1 MDKKNKIII
10 SIGLLIIVAATVLI
24 ITLVDS
30 MTEDKSQ
37 GYSGVY
43 TLQPTTTQPVPLAT
57 DSWIDLNLIASELAT
72 ATDTSNESTT
82 MAVISTQ
89 GQIQGYFF
97 DTFGNLVDATG
108 KIIVPANQ
116 IGINNQGGNNTQGG
130 NNQGSNNTQSGNNQ
144 PTDAPIDTTQ
154 ALDNPVDSGSEFSE
168 FEVDER
174 GVLIDYLGDKQAV
187 MIPQEV
193 QGKYITGIGEG
204 CFEGSDIKSVYIPNT
219 VVAIGNFAFKNCTR
233 LTDVVFVDA
242 SVKVVIGSSAFENC
256 VALKNINLPA
266 VELGN
271 SAFGNCTAL
280 ETAKLAEGS
289 KSIGSYSFSNCTSLQ
304 YIVIPES
311 VMKENIGTGVLE
323 GVDENKVYIVSPSGS
338 QAGQYFAEKGYS
350 VTTHE

>member
-43 TLQPTTTQPVPLAT
+43 TLQPTTTQPVPVAT
-57 DSWIDLNLIASELAT
+57 DSWIDLNLIASDLAT

-82 MAVISTQ
+82 TSIITTQ
-89 GQIQGYFF
+89 GAVQGYFF
-97 DTFGNLVDATG
+97 DSSGNLVDAMG
-108 KIIVPANQ
+108 NIIIPANQ
-116 IGINNQGGNNTQGG
+116 LGNNQGGNTQADNNNQGG
-130 NNQGSNNTQSGNNQ
+130 NTVEST
-144 PTDAPIDTTQ
+144 TKMDTTQ
-154 ALDNPVDSGSEFSE
+154 ALDTPDDDGSEFSE

-174 GVLIDYLGDKQAV
+174 GVLINYLGDKQAV

-204 CFEGSDIKSVYIPNT
+204 CFEGTDIKSVYIPNT
-219 VVAIGNFAFKNCTR
+219 VVAIGNFAFKNCIR
-233 LTDVVFVDA
+233 LTDVVFVD
-242 SVKVVIGSSAFENC
+242 STIKVVIGSSAFENC

-280 ETAKLAEGS
+280 ETVKLAEGS
-289 KSIGSYSFSNCTSLQ
+289 KSIGSYCFSNCTALQ
-304 YIVIPES
+304 YVVVPES
-311 VMKENIGTGVLE
+311 VPKENIGTGVLE
-323 GVDENKVYIVSPSGS
+323 GANSDVYIVSPISS
-338 QAGQYFAEKGYS
+338 DAYQYFDEKGYK